1 MALRELNPE
10 ERDRMNL
17 KDGEGVIVVGVNPD
31 SPAAE
36 AGVREGDVILE
47 VNRTPVKSVDALKKE
62 IVKVVEDKPLLLL
75 LRRSNGVNQYASLA
89 AK

>member
-1 MALRELNPE
+1 MALRELNPQ
-10 ERDRMNL
+10 EREQMNL
-17 KDGEGVIVVGVNPD
+17 KDGEGVIVAGVNPD

-47 VNRTPVKSVDALKKE
+47 VNRTRVESVDALKKE
-62 IVKVVEDKPLLLL
+62 IAKVVEDKPLLLL

>member
-1 MALRELNPE
+1 
-10 ERDRMNL
+10 MNL
-17 KDGEGVIVVGVNPD
+17 KDGEGVIVAGVNPD

-47 VNRTPVKSVDALKKE
+47 VNRTRVESVDALKKE
-62 IVKVVEDKPLLLL
+62 IAKAVEDKPLLLL